1 MAAELNGGNLL
12 CICTLTHAC
21 ACFGGWSGAIEPG
34 CRDNNGIPPARRTPD
49 GVLASCINGIFDDA
63 LSLDNISSRS
73 ICLNRKLFVKSDR
86 CNLKNENWR
95 RNKKTEE
102 KTRKKNKLTNL
113 LVLLL
118 VQQTAGDLCVCVKI
132 FLPEISMNVFV
143 MIRMTLS
150 AVYHWLGS
158 CQVFELPNM
167 HYRYSHL
174 MEVVAFCM
182 VGLLSSMQIL
192 TIILSMRP
200 LILMTDSPMSYR
212 YLKVLLSRIQLITK

>member
-1 MAAELNGGNLL
+1 MGLFNRNAHTVSRKRSNSDLLQSIYYGVNQRFSMAAELNGGNLL

-102 KTRKKNKLTNL
+102 KTRKKNKITNL

-118 VQQTAGDLCVCVKI
+118 VQQTAGDLCVC
-132 FLPEISMNVFV
+132 
-143 MIRMTLS
+143 
-150 AVYHWLGS
+150 
-158 CQVFELPNM
+158 
-167 HYRYSHL
+167 
-174 MEVVAFCM
+174 
-182 VGLLSSMQIL
+182 
-192 TIILSMRP
+192 
-200 LILMTDSPMSYR
+200 
-212 YLKVLLSRIQLITK
+212 